1 MTELKES
8 LPRSGHVTEVCKEW
22 LVREDGALAYQLQS
36 QEINE
41 FYNGNRFRNAVVRQD
56 FPTALHEQIKER
68 EDAVKQAELHHMQ
81 LLEQERADAE
91 LAKEIADKLEFD
103 RERER
108 LRECTKNESVAK
120 LLQLSPEKYDYIM
133 QNLQLDNMD
142 EVVFPEDVK
151 TIDDSRQNV
160 TANGMRLNKPSLANI
175 KNVTALKDLGIPP
188 EEVLELDRKLEQ
200 EKRDEELAVRL
211 QKEEARE
218 SLSQEERDRL
228 LAIEA
233 QDKELAKMLQERER
247 AKARRAKEKARLKK
261 MQARPQSDFEGHS
274 FSQRSPGNSQSIR
287 SADFLTDGDS
297 YSNPIDL
304 IASGHSSLE
313 SSYRH
318 ERMHSSISAEHAEL
332 TLKDDEIY
340 TLPIEDEVKVE
351 NRPNSLAL
359 PDDGQKQILRS
370 NQSPESIGN
379 IAAIIDPTYTSSN
392 AAAQANSPMSASMG
406 YNSKNAP
413 PYMPIQ
419 GTRRSASL
427 DVKKK
432 KPKDKCSHQ

>member
-1 MTELKES
+1 M
-8 LPRSGHVTEVCKEW
+8 
-22 LVREDGALAYQLQS
+22 
-36 QEINE
+36 
-41 FYNGNRFRNAVVRQD
+41 
-56 FPTALHEQIKER
+56 
-68 EDAVKQAELHHMQ
+68 
-81 LLEQERADAE
+81 
-91 LAKEIADKLEFD
+91 
-103 RERER
+103 
-108 LRECTKNESVAK
+108 
-120 LLQLSPEKYDYIM
+120 
-133 QNLQLDNMD
+133 
-142 EVVFPEDVK
+142 
-151 TIDDSRQNV
+151 
-160 TANGMRLNKPSLANI
+160 
-175 KNVTALKDLGIPP
+175 
-188 EEVLELDRKLEQ
+188 
-200 EKRDEELAVRL
+200 AVRL

-233 QDKELAKMLQERER
+233 QDKELAKMLQERVISTFTNHSISICFNLFIKEFVYKILWHEFQER

-359 PDDGQKQILRS
+359 PDDGQKQILR
-370 NQSPESIGN
+370 
-379 IAAIIDPTYTSSN
+379 
-392 AAAQANSPMSASMG
+392 
-406 YNSKNAP
+406 
-413 PYMPIQ
+413 
-419 GTRRSASL
+419 
-427 DVKKK
+427 
-432 KPKDKCSHQ
+432 